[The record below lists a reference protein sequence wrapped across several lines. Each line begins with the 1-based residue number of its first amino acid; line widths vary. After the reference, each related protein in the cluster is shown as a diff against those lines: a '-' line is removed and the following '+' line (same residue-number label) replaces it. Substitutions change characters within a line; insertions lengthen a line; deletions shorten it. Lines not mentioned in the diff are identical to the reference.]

1 MFNISRNGIITVNR
15 GDSFSLDV
23 FVNLGTEL
31 EPIPYLMEQGDVL
44 YFALME
50 PNQPFE
56 CALIRQAYTSESMNE
71 EGVVS
76 MNFPGEWTE
85 FILPGNYYYQIKLV
99 RPQEGANDLIDT
111 IVPKTKITILD

>member
-1 MFNISRNGIITVNR
+1 MFNISKNGIITINR
-15 GDSFSLDV
+15 GDTFSLDV

-31 EPIPYLMEQGDVL
+31 EPIPYIMEPGDML

-56 CALIRQAYTSESMNE
+56 HALIRLAYDYESMNE
-71 EGVVS
+71 DGVVTMLFS
-76 MNFPGEWTE
+76 GEMTE
-85 FILPGNYYYQIKLV
+85 FIVPGNYYYQIKLV
-99 RPQEGANDLIDT
+99 RPQEDSCDLIDT